1 MKQEHGLWLMSG
13 LALIVGVF
21 WIVLALKP
29 VTEGA
34 ALSKDAFQQ
43 TLNSVE
49 GKQLLT
55 QQIEFIFKDP
65 SFEVKVPNENTLK
78 EDVQACVFPGNTDE
92 AKLKQWDDQK
102 EVLEDKYL
110 EANLDLELAMLR
122 ELDIL
127 PAVKNIDTVTRELT
141 NHVLGSNFDDSKFP
155 MPVGASMQAVLSSP
169 VIITCD
175 MSKKSDDRIEHPVE
189 RIKKHILE
197 NPVLG
202 GKVEEIRKIKLN
214 KGELANLIEMDLVN
228 VYRKIATDT
237 KEIYK
242 RELTLLKK

>member
-1 MKQEHGLWLMSG
+1 
-13 LALIVGVF
+13 
-21 WIVLALKP
+21 
-29 VTEGA
+29 
-34 ALSKDAFQQ
+34 
-43 TLNSVE
+43 
-49 GKQLLT
+49 
-55 QQIEFIFKDP
+55 
-65 SFEVKVPNENTLK
+65 
-78 EDVQACVFPGNTDE
+78 
-92 AKLKQWDDQK
+92 
-102 EVLEDKYL
+102 L

-175 MSKKSDDRIEHPVE
+175 MSKKSDGKIELPIE

-214 KGELANLIEMDLVN
+214 KGELVDGIERDLVN
-228 VYRKIATDT
+228 VYQKIVIDIKT
-237 KEIYK
+237 IY
-242 RELTLLKK
+242 ETTLRSISLK

>member
-1 MKQEHGLWLMSG
+1 MSG

-43 TLNSVE
+43 TLNSIE

-78 EDVQACVFPGNTDE
+78 EDVQTCVFPRNTDE
-92 AKLKQWDDQK
+92 AKLKQWDDRK

-110 EANLDLELAMLR
+110 EARLNLELAM
-122 ELDIL
+122 
-127 PAVKNIDTVTRELT
+127 VKEPINIVKEVEMIDTVRGELV
-141 NHVLGSNFDDSKFP
+141 NHISKSNLNSSKFP

-175 MSKKSDDRIEHPVE
+175 MSKKSDGKIELPIE

-214 KGELANLIEMDLVN
+214 KGELVDGIERDLVN
-228 VYRKIATDT
+228 VYQKIVIDIKT
-237 KEIYK
+237 IY
-242 RELTLLKK
+242 ETTLRSISLK